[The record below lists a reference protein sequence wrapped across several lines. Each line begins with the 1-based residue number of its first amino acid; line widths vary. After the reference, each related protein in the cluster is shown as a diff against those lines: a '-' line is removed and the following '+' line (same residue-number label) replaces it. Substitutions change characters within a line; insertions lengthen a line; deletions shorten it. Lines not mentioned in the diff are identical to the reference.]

1 MKKKINRKLPKQMTQ
16 SQANKFLT
24 YYSHCQFL
32 YDFIEEDWER
42 SSGNVRK
49 VKLLTNQ
56 LKNELE
62 KNVDHIF
69 KSQNSE
75 GVDMQNVVEQFV
87 NASGIMKFFFE
98 LGLQMDTMEEDKKLE
113 LNNRV
118 NSLMEEYGLDL
129 KMYGNER

>member
-1 MKKKINRKLPKQMTQ
+1 MTK

-56 LKNELE
+56 LKSELE

-69 KSQNSE
+69 KSQNGE
-75 GVDMQNVVEQFV
+75 GVDMENVVEQFV

-118 NSLMEEYGLDL
+118 NNLMEEYGLDL

>member
-1 MKKKINRKLPKQMTQ
+1 MTHK
-16 SQANKFLT
+16 QANKFLL

-118 NSLMEEYGLDL
+118 NNLMEEYGLDL

>member
-1 MKKKINRKLPKQMTQ
+1 MTHKK
-16 SQANKFLT
+16 ANKFLL

>member
-1 MKKKINRKLPKQMTQ
+1 MTQ

-24 YYSHCQFL
+24 YYSLCQHI
-32 YDFIEEDWER
+32 YDFIESDWER
-42 SSGNVRK
+42 SSVNVRK

-56 LKNELE
+56 LKSELE

-69 KSQNSE
+69 KSQNGE
-75 GVDMQNVVEQFV
+75 GVDMENVVEQFV

-98 LGLQMDTMEEDKKLE
+98 LGLQMDTMEEAKKLE

-118 NSLMEEYGLDL
+118 NTLMEEYGLDL

>member
-1 MKKKINRKLPKQMTQ
+1 MTQ

-56 LKNELE
+56 LKSELE

-69 KSQNSE
+69 KSQNGE
-75 GVDMQNVVEQFV
+75 RVDMEKVVEPFV
-87 NASGIMKFFFE
+87 NASGIMNYFFE
-98 LGLQMDTMEEDKKLE
+98 GLTL
-113 LNNRV
+113 LF
-118 NSLMEEYGLDL
+118 
-129 KMYGNER
+129 KM

>member
-1 MKKKINRKLPKQMTQ
+1 M
-16 SQANKFLT
+16 
-24 YYSHCQFL
+24 
-32 YDFIEEDWER
+32 
-42 SSGNVRK
+42 
-49 VKLLTNQ
+49 TNQ
-56 LKNELE
+56 LNIELE

-69 KSQNSE
+69 KSQNGD

-98 LGLQMDTMEEDKKLE
+98 LGLQMDTMEEAKKLE

>member
-1 MKKKINRKLPKQMTQ
+1 MTHN
-16 SQANKFLT
+16 QANKFLL

-56 LKNELE
+56 LKSELE

-69 KSQNSE
+69 KSQNGE
-75 GVDMQNVVEQFV
+75 GVDMENVVEQFV

-118 NSLMEEYGLDL
+118 NTLMEEYGLDL

>member
-1 MKKKINRKLPKQMTQ
+1 MTHK
-16 SQANKFLT
+16 QANKFLL

-42 SSGNVRK
+42 SSGNVRR

-56 LKNELE
+56 LKGELE

-69 KSQNSE
+69 NSQNSE
-75 GVDMQNVVEQFV
+75 GTDMQNVLEQFV

-98 LGLQMDTMEEDKKLE
+98 LGLQMDTMEECKKLE

-118 NSLMEEYGLDL
+118 NLLMEEYGLDL